1 MKLIDRI
8 DAIARKF
15 ERFVAG
21 SAVSDPLYLTNRTAG
36 QKVRVAIL
44 IGVPV
49 IAVGTLIYMALD
61 SRFDRPASI
70 ERAAALE
77 EKSKQ
82 VIGEAAAKV
91 LPNLDKTYLS
101 EQSKDVD
108 VVEAAV
114 SHAAEPSLT
123 GKLRNNTDNLVRV
136 ADVVFD
142 ITDQEGSQ
150 VGGISVRVENI
161 EPRGTATFRVALPQ
175 KTARSALVR
184 EVHSR

>member
-1 MKLIDRI
+1 MKFIDRI
-8 DAIARKF
+8 DAIARKLEGF
-15 ERFVAG
+15 FSG
-21 SAVSDPLYLTNRTAG
+21 SASNDPLYLTNRTIG

-49 IAVGTLIYMALD
+49 AALGALIFLALD

-77 EKSKQ
+77 AKGRKVVDE
-82 VIGEAAAKV
+82 GAAKV
-91 LPNLDKTYLS
+91 LPNIEKNYLS

-114 SHAAEPSLT
+114 TRGDGLYLA
-123 GKLRNNTDNLVRV
+123 GKLRNNTENLVRV

-142 ITDQEGSQ
+142 ITDEEGSQ
-150 VGGISVRVENI
+150 VGGIAVRVENI
-161 EPRGTATFRVALPQ
+161 EAKGTGTFRVALPQ